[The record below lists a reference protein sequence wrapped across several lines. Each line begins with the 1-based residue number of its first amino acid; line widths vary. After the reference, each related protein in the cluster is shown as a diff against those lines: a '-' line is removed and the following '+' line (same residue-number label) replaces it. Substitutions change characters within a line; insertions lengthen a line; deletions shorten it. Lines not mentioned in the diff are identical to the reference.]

1 MKDNRCHDPKLTPY
15 YLFIDMVAEAKITIC
30 NLYKM
35 GHQLGYIMLSSNV
48 TGNLNDFTQ
57 PNMQLFF
64 D

>member
-35 GHQLGYIMLSSNV
+35 GHDSDNFACFQSNK
-48 TGNLNDFTQ
+48 
-57 PNMQLFF
+57 LFK
-64 D
+64 